1 LAQPNDLRRGASGL
15 NEGHARLKR
24 AVFLDRDGVL
34 IEPLVVDGRPFPP
47 QREADLVVT
56 PGTAAACRQLRKAS
70 LLLIVVTN
78 QPDIAR
84 GRQSREVV
92 DAMHA
97 TLTRELS
104 LDAIYVCPHDDAD
117 ACSCRKPKPGMLLDA
132 ARTLAIDLGRS
143 VMVGD
148 RWRDIEAGQR
158 AGCATVLVDRGYDER
173 AANRPDVTV
182 SSLAEAVPWILGSV
196 GFNQEVAA

>member
-1 LAQPNDLRRGASGL
+1 MAQPHDLRPGASGL
-15 NEGHARLKR
+15 DEGHARLSP

-34 IEPLVVDGRPFPP
+34 IEPHVVDGRPYPP

-56 PGTAAACRQLRKAS
+56 PGTAAACRRLRDAA
-70 LLLIVVTN
+70 LLLVMVTN

-84 GRQSREVV
+84 RRQRREVV

-132 ARTLAIDLGRS
+132 ARTLGIDLGRS

-173 AANRPDVTV
+173 AANRPDLTV
-182 SSLAEAVPWILGSV
+182 SSLAEAVPWILGFV
-196 GFNQEVAA
+196 GFDQEIAA